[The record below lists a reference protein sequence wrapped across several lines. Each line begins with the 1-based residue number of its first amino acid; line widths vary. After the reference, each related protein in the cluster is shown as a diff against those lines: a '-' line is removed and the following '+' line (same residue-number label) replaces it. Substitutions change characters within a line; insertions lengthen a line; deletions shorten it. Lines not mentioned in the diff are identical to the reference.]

1 MLAFV
6 MFPIRLAPRQ
16 LLAVCSAA
24 LLCSACGIT
33 SATAPTAPAV
43 MATEV
48 RTNIAAPSATPTA
61 TPTHTPPSTATP
73 TASPTATPT
82 ATLTASPWPTP
93 DAAARKRIVRVPIL
107 MYHRVEPLPA
117 KSGLLR
123 AGLTV
128 IPQDLQIQ
136 MDWLRERGFESISL
150 YDMQNHLALG
160 QPLPDKPIVISF
172 DDGYRGVYDFAYP
185 VMRAHGYTGTL
196 FVPTELIDKQQ
207 PDYINWQMAE
217 ELARAGWKI
226 EPHTKSHVEL
236 PGQPHKYILYQVLG
250 SMETIRAH
258 VGYQPRYF
266 CYPGG
271 EYDAEVIGLLKEIG
285 YWGAVTTRFAID
297 HQLKDAY
304 KWGRVRVTGQ
314 ETLRDFA
321 LYLAEPLPTASPTPA
336 S

>member
-1 MLAFV
+1 
-6 MFPIRLAPRQ
+6 
-16 LLAVCSAA
+16 
-24 LLCSACGIT
+24 
-33 SATAPTAPAV
+33 
-43 MATEV
+43 
-48 RTNIAAPSATPTA
+48 
-61 TPTHTPPSTATP
+61 
-73 TASPTATPT
+73 
-82 ATLTASPWPTP
+82 
-93 DAAARKRIVRVPIL
+93 
-107 MYHRVEPLPA
+107 MYHRVEPLPP
-117 KSGLLR
+117 KSGAQR
-123 AGLTV
+123 TGLTV
-128 IPQDLQIQ
+128 IPSNFQIQ
-136 MDWLRERGFESISL
+136 MDWLRERGFETVSL
-150 YDMQNHLALG
+150 YDMQNALALG
-160 QPLPDKPIVISF
+160 QPLPAKPIVISF
-172 DDGYRGVYDFAYP
+172 DDGYRGVYDFAFP

-196 FVPTELIDKQQ
+196 FLPTELIDKQE

-236 PGQPHKYILYQVLG
+236 PGQPHNYILYQALG

-304 KWGRVRVTGQ
+304 KWGRVRVSGQ

-336 S
+336 P

>member
-1 MLAFV
+1 MPAFV
-6 MFPIRLAPRQ
+6 VVPIRLSPRH
-16 LLAVCSAA
+16 LLAVGSAV

-33 SATAPTAPAV
+33 PTAPTAAAV
-43 MATEV
+43 VATAV
-48 RTNIAAPSATPTA
+48 RTQTAAPLPTTTATPTSTLTPTA
-61 TPTHTPPSTATP
+61 TPSST
-73 TASPTATPT
+73 PTATPT
-82 ATLTASPWPTP
+82 ATITASPWPTP
-93 DAAARKRIVRVPIL
+93 DAAARTRLVRVPIL

-123 AGLTV
+123 TGLTV
-128 IPQDLQIQ
+128 IPQDFQIQ
-136 MDWLRERGFESISL
+136 MDWLRERGFESVSL

-160 QPLPDKPIVISF
+160 HPLPDKPIVISF

-217 ELARAGWKI
+217 ELAQSGWKI
-226 EPHTKSHVEL
+226 EPHTKTHVEL
-236 PGQPHKYILYQVLG
+236 PGQPRNYILYQALG

-271 EYDAEVIGLLKEIG
+271 EYDAEVIGILKEIG
-285 YWGAVTTRFAID
+285 YWGAVTTVFAID
-297 HQLKDAY
+297 HQLRDAY
-304 KWGRVRVTGQ
+304 RWGRVRVSGQ

>member
-1 MLAFV
+1 MPAFV
-6 MFPIRLAPRQ
+6 VFPIRLSPRH
-16 LLAVCSAA
+16 LLAVGSAV

-33 SATAPTAPAV
+33 PPAPTAAAV
-43 MATEV
+43 VATAV
-48 RTNIAAPSATPTA
+48 RTQTAAPLPTTTATPTSTLTPTA
-61 TPTHTPPSTATP
+61 TPSST
-73 TASPTATPT
+73 PTATPT
-82 ATLTASPWPTP
+82 ATITASPWPTP
-93 DAAARKRIVRVPIL
+93 DAAARTRLVRVPIL

-123 AGLTV
+123 TGLTV
-128 IPQDLQIQ
+128 IPQDFQIQ
-136 MDWLRERGFESISL
+136 MDWLRERGFESVSL

-160 QPLPDKPIVISF
+160 HPLPDKPIVISF

-185 VMRAHGYTGTL
+185 VMRALGYTGTL

-217 ELARAGWKI
+217 ELAQSGWKI
-226 EPHTKSHVEL
+226 EPHTKTHVEL
-236 PGQPHKYILYQVLG
+236 PGQPRNYILYQALG

-271 EYDAEVIGLLKEIG
+271 EYDAEVIGILKEIG
-285 YWGAVTTRFAID
+285 YWGAVTTVFAID
-297 HQLKDAY
+297 HQLRDAY
-304 KWGRVRVTGQ
+304 RWGRVRVSGQ

>member
-6 MFPIRLAPRQ
+6 IFPIRLSPRH

-24 LLCSACGIT
+24 LLCSSCGIT
-33 SATAPTAPAV
+33 PAAAPTAAAAV
-43 MATEV
+43 ATAV
-48 RTNIAAPSATPTA
+48 HTHTAAPSATITAMPTN
-61 TPTHTPPSTATP
+61 TQTP
-73 TASPTATPT
+73 TAAPSSTPT
-82 ATLTASPWPTP
+82 ATITASPWPTP
-93 DAAARKRIVRVPIL
+93 DAAARKRLVRVPIL

-128 IPQDLQIQ
+128 IPQDFQIQ
-136 MDWLRERGFESISL
+136 MDWLRERGFESVSL

-160 QPLPDKPIVISF
+160 KPLPDKPIVISF
-172 DDGYRGVYDFAYP
+172 DDGYRGVYEFAYP
-185 VMRAHGYTGTL
+185 VMRALGYTGTL

-217 ELARAGWKI
+217 ELAQAGWKI
-226 EPHTKSHVEL
+226 EPHTKAHVEL
-236 PGQPHKYILYQVLG
+236 PGQPRNYILYQALG

-271 EYDAEVIGLLKEIG
+271 EYDAEVIGVLKEIG
-285 YWGAVTTRFAID
+285 YWGAVTTVFAID
-297 HQLKDAY
+297 HQLRDAY
-304 KWGRVRVTGQ
+304 RWGRVRVSGQ